1 MKVRQGREEKWVGNV
16 DEEVKTNNIKWE
28 VIRKCDEEKTSTI
41 VYL

>member
-1 MKVRQGREEKWVGNV
+1 MKVRQGREEKRVGNV

-28 VIRKCDEEKTSTI
+28 VIRERDEEKTSTI

>member
-28 VIRKCDEEKTSTI
+28 VIRKWMKKKQA
-41 VYL
+41 L